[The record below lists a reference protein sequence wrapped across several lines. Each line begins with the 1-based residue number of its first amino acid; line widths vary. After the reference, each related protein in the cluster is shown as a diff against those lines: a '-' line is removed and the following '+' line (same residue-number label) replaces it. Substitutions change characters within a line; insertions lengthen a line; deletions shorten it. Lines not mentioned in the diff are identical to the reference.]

1 MPDTKNIYDIIAA
14 VAGREVSAEEPLS
27 DIGVDSLSL
36 VELAV
41 RLEDATGV
49 RSDTVDFSR
58 VSTVGDLVSYI
69 APSQPAD

>member
-14 VAGREVSAEEPLS
+14 VADREVSAEEPLS

-58 VSTVGDLVSYI
+58 LSTVGDLVSYI
-69 APSQPAD
+69 VPSQPAD

>member
-1 MPDTKNIYDIIAA
+1 MPDTKNIYDIIVA

-58 VSTVGDLVSYI
+58 LSTVGDLVSYI
-69 APSQPAD
+69 VPSQPAD